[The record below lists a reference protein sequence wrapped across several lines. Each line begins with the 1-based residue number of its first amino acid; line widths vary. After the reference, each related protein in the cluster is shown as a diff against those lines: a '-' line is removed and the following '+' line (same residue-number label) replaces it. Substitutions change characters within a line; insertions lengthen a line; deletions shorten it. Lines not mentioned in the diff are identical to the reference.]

1 MECSC
6 VLVFDCLLG
15 GLLLLLLLLSLTFI
29 FTFSRSSFLY
39 WRGSFFFLF
48 FLLNSNKQANNVL
61 RLDHVVLINL
71 KLVEDIVNFGL
82 GHLVSPGHEGMGE
95 HLGVNLAID
104 SISHEGLNNEV
115 IRVISI
121 PCHLLLEHGD
131 HVVRSAAT
139 ANLTQQAVPM
149 FLRHEDTNIVES
161 SPEVIF
167 VDHAILV
174 DIHQLE
180 AVLVHLDLLLRE
192 ALWCFILTLAHVE
205 SCLSPCET

>member
-1 MECSC
+1 MECSW

-15 GLLLLLLLLSLTFI
+15 GLLLLLLLLLSLTFI

-95 HLGVNLAID
+95 HLGVNLAIG
-104 SISHEGLNNEV
+104 SIRPEGRGHQGHFHPLPSSQLVKDIVNFGLG
-115 IRVISI
+115 
-121 PCHLLLEHGD
+121 HL
-131 HVVRSAAT
+131 VS
-139 ANLTQQAVPM
+139 
-149 FLRHEDTNIVES
+149 
-161 SPEVIF
+161 
-167 VDHAILV
+167 
-174 DIHQLE
+174 
-180 AVLVHLDLLLRE
+180 
-192 ALWCFILTLAHVE
+192 
-205 SCLSPCET
+205 

>member
-1 MECSC
+1 MECSW

-15 GLLLLLLLLSLTFI
+15 GLLLLLLLLLSLTFI

-39 WRGSFFFLF
+39 WRGSFFF
-48 FLLNSNKQANNVL
+48 LNSNKQANNVL

-95 HLGVNLAID
+95 HLGVNLAIG
-104 SISHEGLNNEV
+104 SISHEGLNDEV

-131 HVVRSAAT
+131 HVVRGAAT
-139 ANLTQQAVPM
+139 ADLTQQAVQ
-149 FLRHEDTNIVES
+149 LRLAIGSISHEGLND
-161 SPEVIF
+161 
-167 VDHAILV
+167 
-174 DIHQLE
+174 
-180 AVLVHLDLLLRE
+180 
-192 ALWCFILTLAHVE
+192 
-205 SCLSPCET
+205 